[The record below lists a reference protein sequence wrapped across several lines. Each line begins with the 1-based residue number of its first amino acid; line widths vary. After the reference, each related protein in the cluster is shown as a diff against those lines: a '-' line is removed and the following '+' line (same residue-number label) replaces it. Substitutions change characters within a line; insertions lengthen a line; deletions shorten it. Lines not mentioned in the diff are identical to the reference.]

1 MTFLNRRLFDN
12 VSVFVD
18 SLSGANRV
26 AFDVNKPNGILTLAI
41 SGNIVGDNVKVGT
54 GSPEGSVVGKVGDV
68 YQRKDGSTNTTLYI
82 KESGSGNTG
91 WTALGAPVSG
101 GGSLSGG
108 IQGRAAIWGTSSSIS
123 ASHIISEGVNDLTI
137 RGTTIVTTAKADG
150 SIWNSIIIRDGMLG
164 NVNDSGDHPG
174 SRILYESSE
183 GANPYRTS
191 IEFGS
196 EQLGMDS
203 KSRMTLSTQNAYY
216 DDLVPGITIVGGTIN
231 DGGGI
236 YIKSAEPVPNNSGE
250 TVQISGSLLTT
261 EEVTARD
268 GIIVSSSSSPTVQLK
283 TSNADH
289 TVENFISEFGFS
301 NSTIGGFMPTSGAR
315 IITYGNT
322 PLTIKTKFVENPA
335 GNSAIFNT
343 TGNLL
348 LKTNVDNNVDTL
360 QVSGGAAISGALVS
374 FNIRRGTGSPEGVV
388 NATLGT
394 IYQRT
399 DGGTSTS
406 VYIKETNTGTT
417 GWTAIAP
424 GSSGSGGTSLT
435 GGISG
440 RAAIWS
446 GTTNISASSTIIESS
461 GRVLIGGSDN
471 GSDKLQVTGSAGISG
486 WMVSTNIK
494 RGVGSPEGFVTGNIG
509 DMYQRTDGVVGG
521 TIYMKETGSGNTGW
535 IGIQSTTGAITASSI
550 GASGL
555 LSIYSRIFSLVDYYT
570 KNVSA
575 APTTLSGTY
584 TLGTKFVPTRNITI
598 QGVRGYTAQTTGSM
612 TAKLWRTGTT
622 TALASAVNTIAT
634 SGYYEIRFPTPYIIS
649 NTDINYEFYATTLSS
664 GNLYTRTT
672 AAGTRVGSDPVD
684 LYQEPGVILRTNAMS
699 WWVTNDGIPNAT
711 SATERYPVEP
721 LIDMTL
727 ATFSGL
733 TTGSPLTGALLISQV
748 AFGAGN
754 NSISGSNTLT
764 FSLTGGFSSN
774 RSGALRSESIGLS
787 AGNLTMTGAD
797 NTFVGWRSGWL
808 TTTATRSTALG
819 TMSLSSITDNSD
831 NDNTA
836 IGYRALASCSQQQN
850 TAVGSQAGE
859 LIVSGSQNTVV
870 GYNALSSNTGSSN
883 NTAIGR
889 GALSGTTGG
898 NNTALGNDAGSGI
911 VGGTGN
917 TVLGY
922 LAGQSISSG
931 TNNTSVGSSSNIGS
945 TLSSNVAIG
954 AGATVLGA
962 GSNGSIAIG
971 TDADVNSGS
980 AIGIGREVS
989 IPTTNANTF
998 VAGSST
1004 YPINT
1009 VYFGKGISNAT
1020 PSAYAIAGTRG
1031 SGTNIG
1037 GGSLQIVAGLG
1048 TGNATSGLIAFR
1060 TAGPG
1065 TAGSTVNNAVDRWS
1079 IFADGRTNWY
1089 GIATSSS
1096 PSAGISGSGAMYFN
1110 STENKFKVIEG
1121 AGSWVDLVSSGSSSL
1136 SGGVAGKVAIWS
1148 GTSSISASSLITE
1161 ATSSVVVDATIVA
1174 DGINL
1179 NNGKL
1184 TNYTAEV
1191 IEITGT
1197 SLTIDTNDHSGRIL
1211 KFTSSTTVTVTVPNT
1226 LPEGFNCLAVQ
1237 QGTGP
1242 VTFSGTT
1249 NRQSHTFLAGQYA
1262 AATLVCAENPGGS
1275 SALVILAGDT
1285 SA

>member
-68 YQRKDGSTNTTLYI
+68 YQRKDGGTNTTLYI

-123 ASHIISEGVNDLTI
+123 ASHIISEGENDLTI

-150 SIWNSIIIRDGMLG
+150 SIWNSVIIRDGMLG

-183 GANPYRTS
+183 GANPYRAS

-236 YIKSAEPVPNNSGE
+236 YIKSSEPVPNNSGE

-261 EEVTARD
+261 EEITARD

-289 TVENFISEFGFS
+289 TVENFIAEFGFS
-301 NSTIGGFMPTSGAR
+301 NNTIGGFMPTSGAR

-322 PLTIKTKFVENPA
+322 PLTIKTKFAENPA

-360 QVSGGAAISGALVS
+360 QVSGGVAISGALVS
-374 FNIRRGTGSPEGVV
+374 FNVRRGTGSPEGVV

-406 VYIKETNTGTT
+406 VYIKETNTGNT
-417 GWTAIAP
+417 GWTAVAP
-424 GSSGSGGTSLT
+424 GSSGGSSLSGGTA
-435 GGISG
+435 G
-440 RAAIWS
+440 RVAIWS
-446 GTTNISASSTIIESS
+446 GTSNISASSTIIESS

-555 LSIYSRIFSLVDYYT
+555 LSIYTRNFSYVDYYT
-570 KNVSA
+570 RNASA

-584 TLGTKFVPTRNITI
+584 TLGTKFVPTRTFSVY
-598 QGVRGYTAQTTGSM
+598 GVRGYTAQTTGSM

-622 TALASAVNTIAT
+622 TALASAVNTIAA
-634 SGYYEIRFPTPYIIS
+634 SGYYEIRFPTPYVIS
-649 NTDINYEFYATTLSS
+649 NTDINYEFFATTLSS
-664 GNLYTRTT
+664 GNIYTRTT
-672 AAGTRVGSDPVD
+672 AASTRVGTDPVD
-684 LYQEPGVILRTNAMS
+684 FYQEPGYIGRSNGMS

-721 LIDMTL
+721 IFDLTL

-733 TTGSPLTGALLISQV
+733 TTGSPLTGALLVSQV

-754 NSISGSNTLT
+754 NAISGSNVMTYT
-764 FSLTGGFSSN
+764 LTGGFSVN
-774 RSGALRSESIGLS
+774 RSSGSRTETHGLS
-787 AGNLTMTGAD
+787 AGNFTMTGAD
-797 NTFVGWRSGWL
+797 DTLVGFQAGRLITSGARNTAFGSMALAGL
-808 TTTATRSTALG
+808 TTA
-819 TMSLSSITDNSD
+819 
-831 NDNTA
+831 NDCVA
-836 IGYRALASCSQQQN
+836 IGNDALLVANGSQN
-850 TAVGSQAGE
+850 TAVGAGAGDA
-859 LIVSGSQNTVV
+859 ISSGTSNVAL
-870 GYNALSSNTGSSN
+870 GFNALGTLSTANNCTAIGTQALLNTTGAN
-883 NTAIGR
+883 NTAVGFQ
-889 GALSGTTGG
+889 
-898 NNTALGNDAGSGI
+898 AGSGA
-911 VGGTGN
+911 TGADN
-917 TVLGY
+917 TMLGY
-922 LAGQSISSG
+922 LAGQSLGAG
-931 TNNTSVGSSSNIGS
+931 TNNISIGSNSNIGS
-945 TLSSNVAIG
+945 TLASNIVIG
-954 AGATVLGA
+954 YGATILTA
-962 GSNGSIAIG
+962 GSNGSTVIG
-971 TDADVNSGS
+971 TDADVDSGS
-980 AIGIGREVS
+980 VIGLGREVT
-989 IPTTNANTF
+989 IPNGNANTF

-1065 TAGSTVNNAVDRWS
+1065 TAGSSVNNAVDRWA
-1079 IFADGRTNWY
+1079 ILADGRTNWY

-1096 PSAGISGSGAMYFN
+1096 PSAGISGSGAIYFN

-1121 AGSWVDLVSSGSSSL
+1121 TGSWVDLVSSGSSSL

-1161 ATSSVVVDATIVA
+1161 ATSSVVINGTINA
-1174 DGINL
+1174 NGINL

-1226 LPEGFNCLAVQ
+1226 LPEGFNCLVIQ

-1242 VTFSGTT
+1242 VTFGGVT

-1262 AATLVCAENPGGS
+1262 AATLACTENPGGS
-1275 SALVILAGDT
+1275 SALVIFAGDT
-1285 SA
+1285 SS